1 MSSQINKA
9 VLTAENDIFC
19 YNLLLSNIDIFD
31 LFDIDA

>member
-19 YNLLLSNIDIFD
+19 YNLLLSNIFDIFET
-31 LFDIDA
+31 DA